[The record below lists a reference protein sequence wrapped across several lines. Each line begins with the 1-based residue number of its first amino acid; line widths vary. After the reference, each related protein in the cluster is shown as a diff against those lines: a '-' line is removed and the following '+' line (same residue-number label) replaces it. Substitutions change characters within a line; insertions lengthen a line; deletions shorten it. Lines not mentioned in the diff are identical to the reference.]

1 MAGWQGQ
8 DRVHMAYPG
17 HCPQHEGTI
26 RCRTDSNLLRLAWRH
41 RGSSVLLAVAVL
53 ILLGAGRFQFKL
65 RAAAPAARE
74 DQAKSSDVRSI
85 EAITAALYDTISGP
99 AGTRDW
105 GRLRSL
111 FLPGAR
117 LIPSGRRPD
126 GNTVARVL
134 SVNEFITA
142 IERNVK
148 DEGFFEQ
155 EISRRIDKFGA
166 VAHVFSTYES
176 RHAKSDAK
184 PFVRGINSIQLFF
197 DGKRWW
203 VVTIFWDSERPDQ
216 PIPAEYLP
224 RSRSRQW
231 AVGSRQWEVGRRQ
244 WEVGSWPSAYALWFE
259 TILELV

>member
-1 MAGWQGQ
+1 MSIKRN
-8 DRVHMAYPG
+8 RV
-17 HCPQHEGTI
+17 
-26 RCRTDSNLLRLAWRH
+26 RLARCCPASIVIPALAALMLVCAG
-41 RGSSVLLAVAVL
+41 RVGSS
-53 ILLGAGRFQFKL
+53 IG
-65 RAAAPAARE
+65 AAAPAARE
-74 DQAKSSDVRSI
+74 DQAKPSDVGSI
-85 EAITAALYDTISGP
+85 EAIVAALYDTISGP
-99 AGTRDW
+99 AGARDW

-126 GNTVARVL
+126 GTIVARVL
-134 SVNEFITA
+134 SVDEFITA

-148 DEGFFEQ
+148 NEGFFEQ

-176 RHAKSDAK
+176 RHAKSDPK

-224 RSRSRQW
+224 KR
-231 AVGSRQWEVGRRQ
+231 AVGSRQ
-244 WEVGSWPSAYALWFE
+244 
-259 TILELV
+259 